1 MSEMSDLFDSLD
13 AGDLDEIAGKLNV
26 SPKQKAP
33 EPIVEQVEEPA
44 PVEQKKERKELCWL

>member
-26 SPKQKAP
+26 APKKEQ
-33 EPIVEQVEEPA
+33 EPIVEEGAP
-44 PVEQKKERKELCWL
+44 PVERRTKERKKIC